1 MLCCLVYGMERSD
14 WMSCVC
20 MCAECVH
27 KKRRHWNC
35 NELKRKERMKWYSHK
50 YCTCECGKN
59 LNIELR
65 PKLKKRK
72 KAKVDLNLETHRK
85 RARAREWQKNRVMF
99 FVVFLSFNF
108 SIGREVREK
117 VKMLYVA
124 HSQRH
129 LLSKKIK
136 SPARSTNLLYFYIR
150 KNCSDAVKMVK
161 HTLHTLSLS
170 RSSFLLMY
178 VRFICINLNLN

>member
-1 MLCCLVYGMERSD
+1 MLCCLVYGMERND
-14 WMSCVC
+14 WMNCVC

-35 NELKRKERMKWYSHK
+35 NELKRKERII

-85 RARAREWQKNRVMF
+85 RASAREWQKNRVMF

-117 VKMLYVA
+117 VEMFYVA

-150 KNCSDAVKMVK
+150 KNCSYPVKMAK

-170 RSSFLLMY
+170 LVLLSFSCTCDLF
-178 VRFICINLNLN
+178 VSIWT